1 MIDLQTEKVGSV
13 IIARVTGDLSGDGE
27 ETFAD
32 QVIEFVS
39 EGEARLIVD
48 LTGLESIDSSGLSS
62 LINIATRAR
71 MRGGDV
77 ALVAPNAFVSGVLSV
92 TRLDTWFS
100 VHESIDSARAAL
112 EGS

>member
-13 IIARVTGDLSGDGE
+13 TVARVTGNLNGTGE
-27 ETFAD
+27 ETFED

-39 EGEARLIVD
+39 EGEARLILD
-48 LTGLESIDSSGLSS
+48 LAGLESIDSSGLSS
-62 LINIATRAR
+62 LINIAARAR

-77 ALVAPNAFVSGVLSV
+77 SLVAPNAFVSAVLSV
-92 TRLDTWFS
+92 TRLDNWFS
-100 VHESIDSARAAL
+100 VHESVDAARAAL